1 MNSDKTL
8 QDYVRQHGALQKE
21 MADAYIL
28 QVETALKQMHQER
41 HVCHGDIR
49 PAMIL
54 ISSDGKARL
63 DNSSMT
69 QAYTEEGAAN
79 DLRDLEA
86 VRQYLLTGKREMD
99 LEQHLDQEQE
109 DSPTGREENT
119 EHSES
124 LITPKKNNTIS
135 YLLGAIVAVMVGS
148 LIWYFFSEKY
158 IGGQKQKTTV
168 TQKAFAD
175 YIYDGEIVNGLPHG
189 KGVAKYHDG
198 RLYQGQFRHG
208 KRNDNRARFVY
219 ADGKVFVGSFVA
231 DTIKKGRVDLVT
243 KDYYFVGDF
252 VQGKPYFGYWYRT
265 SDNKKVERVDKG
277 KEILL

>member
-69 QAYTEEGAAN
+69 QAFTEEAAAI
-79 DLRDLEA
+79 DFRDLEA
-86 VRQYLLTGKREMD
+86 VRQYLLTGKKV
-99 LEQHLDQEQE
+99 QE
-109 DSPTGREENT
+109 PEEPLIDKEEEPEHT
-119 EHSES
+119 EPQV
-124 LITPKKNNTIS
+124 LPKKANTIS
-135 YLLGAIVAVMVGS
+135 YLLGAVVAVMVGS
-148 LIWYFFSEKY
+148 LIWYFFSEKPFS
-158 IGGQKQKTTV
+158 GK
-168 TQKAFAD
+168 TQKSVVTKASYTDFS
-175 YIYDGEIVNGLPHG
+175 YEGEMKNGLPHG

-198 RLYQGQFRHG
+198 RFYQGKFRKG
-208 KRNDNRARFVY
+208 KRNDHQACFVY
-219 ADGKVFVGSFVA
+219 ADGKVFKGVFAA
-231 DTIKKGRVDLVT
+231 DTIQKGRVDLVT
-243 KDYYFVGDF
+243 KDYYFIGDF
-252 VQGKPYFGYWYRT
+252 SQGRPYSGYWYRA
-265 SDNKKVERVDKG
+265 SDNKKVERVVKG
-277 KEILL
+277 EEIML